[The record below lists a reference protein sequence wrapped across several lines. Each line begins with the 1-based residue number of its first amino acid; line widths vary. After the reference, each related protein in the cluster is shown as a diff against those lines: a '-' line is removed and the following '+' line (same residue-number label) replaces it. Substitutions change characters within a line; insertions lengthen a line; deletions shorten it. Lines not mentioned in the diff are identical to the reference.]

1 MMNVGEVKM
10 TKADDVPDID
20 VDIDDN
26 GYAYIKQRD
35 MDGPSEDDPEWVCLP
50 VSKVPELI
58 AALQEI
64 RIP

>member
-1 MMNVGEVKM
+1 MMNVAEVKM
-10 TKADDVPDID
+10 SPADDVPDID

-26 GYAYIKQRD
+26 GYAHIKQD
-35 MDGPSEDDPEWVCLP
+35 VKHTDCQFWISLP

-64 RIP
+64 RL